1 MNDKSRLIRVLG
13 VLALVGG
20 ITAVFLI
27 IAFEKTGWGS
37 PGTAV
42 YQTYEV
48 LNRRMA
54 GALLLMTAG
63 WLGMVLWLPKGYGR
77 LTAVVAFIS
86 SLLMVVGVAAEF
98 WLYTDLPYAEANMRS
113 AAFSLFSLS
122 SLALDLSLTVLG
134 ISLWRSRLWPRW
146 SALILLLALPLDLV
160 AFFGLDSIFL
170 ASTILA
176 LVMGIN
182 LNFTKQFPA
191 QVRTDIP

>member
-77 LTAVVAFIS
+77 LAAVVAFIS
-86 SLLMVVGVAAEF
+86 SLLMVIGVAAEF

-122 SLALDLSLTVLG
+122 SLTLDLSLTVLG

-191 QVRTDIP
+191 QVRMDIP